1 MPTVDGIPH
10 PRPAK
15 GVSISGNRRQI
26 VIKLD
31 EDTFA
36 QIRDRA
42 ARENTSVSHMIR
54 LLVEWGLEAGEA

>member
-1 MPTVDGIPH
+1 M
-10 PRPAK
+10 
-15 GVSISGNRRQI
+15 
-26 VIKLD
+26 IKLD
-31 EDTFA
+31 EETFA